1 MRSGMLPS
9 QQRALRRA
17 FKKADAFDHFRTRT
31 RRAFL
36 GLGSLAAAL
45 GLGGLLVGRA
55 SVSDARAPR
64 SDAYRE
70 LALAPLDDLRSAH
83 LGFLAA
89 LEEAPD
95 DRALW
100 VGFERLAQVALSQPT
115 ETELLRRLRATLRTN
130 APVRGFEWLT
140 KRLGE

>member
-9 QQRALRRA
+9 QQRALRRV

-36 GLGSLAAAL
+36 GISSLAAAL
-45 GLGGLLVGRA
+45 GLGGFITGRA
-55 SVSDARAPR
+55 SNGETVAPR
-64 SDAYRE
+64 ADGYRE
-70 LALAPLDDLRSAH
+70 LALAPIDELKSAH

-89 LEEAPD
+89 LEQAPD
-95 DRALW
+95 DRTLW
-100 VGFERLAQVALSQPT
+100 VGFERLAQHALGDPT
-115 ETELLRRLRATLRTN
+115 ASDLLRRLRATLR
-130 APVRGFEWLT
+130 ACVPARGFEWLI